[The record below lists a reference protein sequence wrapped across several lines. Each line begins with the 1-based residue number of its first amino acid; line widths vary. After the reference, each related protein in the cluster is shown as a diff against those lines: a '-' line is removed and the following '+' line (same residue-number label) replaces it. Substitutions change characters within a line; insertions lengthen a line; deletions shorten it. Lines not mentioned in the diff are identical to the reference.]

1 MILPFLRLSYGLM
14 IEKEK
19 KIREGMKI
27 MGMKNSAFY
36 FSWIIYYGFIFTII
50 SLLNAGIM
58 KGSIFKNSDYSL
70 LFFWYWIFCWS
81 LIFQAIF
88 ISAFFSKAKVG
99 NICAM
104 VLIFFICN

>member
-1 MILPFLRLSYGLM
+1 
-14 IEKEK
+14 
-19 KIREGMKI
+19 

-104 VLIFFICN
+104 LWFLANYIIINFLSVSKIPYSTKTAASLST